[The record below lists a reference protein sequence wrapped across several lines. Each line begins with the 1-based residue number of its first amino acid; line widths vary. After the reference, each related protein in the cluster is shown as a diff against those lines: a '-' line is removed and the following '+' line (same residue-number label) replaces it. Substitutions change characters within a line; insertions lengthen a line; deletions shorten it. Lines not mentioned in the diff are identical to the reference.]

1 LRLGRI
7 TLVICAAA
15 VTVAAGA
22 ATAPAG
28 KPEPAQKVALAA
40 IKRQVARGHI
50 SPTDA
55 ARYRSAVDRAALL
68 ARGLPPARSA
78 PLESQLA
85 QAAAIAPKLTAP
97 RALALFTQVEVNDNW
112 FARHSA
118 PPPQTDVTDADGVV
132 YRYFAG
138 KGFEFHP
145 LASFGALNAVVASKN
160 ATATARLANALLERG
175 VPEPAGGVGWEY
187 YFNFGGGKAPWLSGF
202 AQAVA
207 AQAFARAA
215 ALDTADTSQLT
226 SEARAA
232 YRIIP
237 GRLDQ
242 LTRFGPWIKL
252 YSFNR
257 NVVLNAQLQSE
268 ISLASYAKST
278 SDSQAA
284 ALAANMKQAAARALP
299 SFHTQYWSY
308 YQLPHEPSPQSY
320 QAYVVQLL
328 QSLSPSD
335 PRFAAAA
342 TQFGGFETQPP
353 AFKLADSASGAVHF
367 WVSKPSTVRIAALG
381 GERRLSVN
389 GGWHTV
395 SWKLPAHAGIFPVTI
410 HATDWAGNAAS
421 ANALPIVR
429 VATPAKATKHHT
441 VREIAGVAAAA
452 AVSSLPAFSVGA
464 GLAQPEQASLAVQQ
478 GFGSVLMTLIWPAGA
493 TAPDPNAIAAL
504 NRLPSGTSLVLDLYA
519 DPPPTDVAGQA
530 ALASYAAA
538 VAQQVPDLHDLVLEP
553 APAAAGAPGYEASLG
568 AVYDAVKALEPAVRV
583 DGALDGSQAPAATLA
598 AVATA
603 YRTSGRTFPLMDALA
618 FTPAPA
624 AGKNL
629 WALGDLSKLTA
640 ALNSRFS
647 GTAQAGVSVSVIVAG
662 IATDSE
668 IPAAQLPL
676 YTSPSVGTVGV
687 DEPSQAAAYVAA
699 IEAVACKPAV
709 VGLLFDRLV
718 DGTALGQQD
727 GLFYPDATPKSS
739 LQAVAQAV
747 TTAQSATRGCATTPP
762 PSTAPGQSTTT
773 TTPTQPPT
781 PAATNVAALDELA
794 FPAHVSLS
802 SPPSVQVGCTSAC
815 LYLVT
820 MQRAADGV
828 PVLAR
833 RGAIAKTG
841 AATVTLPAAPI
852 SAGDYRFAVW
862 IVAQNNPGTVAVERS
877 QVVTAG

>member
-1 LRLGRI
+1 
-7 TLVICAAA
+7 
-15 VTVAAGA
+15 
-22 ATAPAG
+22 
-28 KPEPAQKVALAA
+28 AA

-50 SPTDA
+50 SPADA
-55 ARYRSAVDRAALL
+55 ARYRSAVNRAALL
-68 ARGLPPARSA
+68 ARELPRARSA

-97 RALALFTQVEVNDNW
+97 RALAVFTQLEINDNW

-160 ATATARLANALLERG
+160 AAATARLANALLERG
-175 VPEPAGGVGWEY
+175 VPEPGGVGWEY
-187 YFNFGGGKAPWLSGF
+187 YFDFGGGKAPWLSGF

-215 ALDTADTSQLT
+215 ALDTADTAKLT
-226 SEARAA
+226 SAARAA
-232 YRIIP
+232 FRIIP

-242 LTRFGPWIKL
+242 QTRFGPWIKL
-252 YSFNR
+252 YSFNHA
-257 NVVLNAQLQSE
+257 VVLNAQLQSE

-284 ALAANMKQAAARALP
+284 ALAASMKQAAARALP
-299 SFHTQYWSY
+299 SFHTPYWSY
-308 YQLPHEPSPQSY
+308 YQLPSEPSPQSY

-342 TQFGGFETQPP
+342 TEFGGFETQPP
-353 AFKLADSASGAVHF
+353 QFKLADSPSGAVHF

-381 GERRLSVN
+381 GDRRLSVS

-395 SWKLPAHAGIFPVTI
+395 SWKLPARAGIFPVTI

-421 ANALPIVR
+421 AQALPIVR
-429 VATPAKATKHHT
+429 VVKPPKTTKRH
-441 VREIAGVAAAA
+441 VLRETAGAAAA
-452 AVSSLPAFSVGA
+452 LSLPALSVGA
-464 GLAQPEQASLAVQQ
+464 GLGQPEQASLAAQQ
-478 GFGSVLMTLIWPAGA
+478 GLGSVLMTLIWPAGA
-493 TAPDPNAIAAL
+493 SAPDPNAIAAL
-504 NRLPSGTSLVLDLYA
+504 NRLPQGTSLVLDLYA
-519 DPPPTDVAGQA
+519 EPLPSDDPGRA

-538 VAQQVPDLHDLVLEP
+538 VAQQVPALHDLVLEP
-553 APAAAGAPGYEASLG
+553 SPAAVGTSAYEAALG
-568 AVYDAVKALEPAVRV
+568 AIYDAVKPVAPAVRV

-598 AVATA
+598 ALAAA
-603 YRTSGRTFPLMDALA
+603 YRTSSRTFPLMDGLV

-629 WALGDLSKLTA
+629 WALGDVSKLTA

-647 GTAQAGVSVSVIVAG
+647 GTAQPGASLPLIIAGVA
-662 IATDSE
+662 ADSE
-668 IPAAQLPL
+668 IPAAELAL
-676 YTSPSVGTVGV
+676 YESPIVGTTGV

-699 IEAVACKPAV
+699 LKAVACKPTV
-709 VGLLFDRLV
+709 VGLLFDRLI
-718 DGTALGQQD
+718 DGTEPGEQS
-727 GLFYPDATPKSS
+727 GLFYPDETPKTS
-739 LQAVAQAV
+739 LQAVAQAIA
-747 TTAQSATRGCATTPP
+747 TAESATRGCGVTTPP
-762 PSTAPGQSTTT
+762 ATAPGSTTT
-773 TTPTQPPT
+773 TTTPAQPPA
-781 PAATNVAALDELA
+781 PGSTNVAALDELS
-794 FPAHVSLS
+794 FPTRIEAS
-802 SPPSVQVGCTSAC
+802 SAPNVQVGCTSAC

-820 MQRAADGV
+820 MQRAGDAV

-833 RGAIAKTG
+833 RGAIARAG
-841 AATVTLPAAPI
+841 AKTVTLPDAPFP
-852 SAGDYRFAVW
+852 AGDYRFSVW
-862 IVAQNNPGTVAVERS
+862 IVAQSNPGTVAVERS
-877 QVVTAG
+877 QVVTAT